1 VITLYVLAFIIA
13 SLLYR
18 RRHRHIDISTVR
30 RLELERYMGRWYEIA
45 RYDRPFER
53 RLRNIEARYTLRAD
67 GNVEMERAGID
78 IRTGRRHTSCRHA
91 RRTQRSGRLRVKNFI
106 FLHTD
111 YCILE
116 LDDQYQWALVGST
129 APLRLQILS
138 RQPRILERHAASHR
152 GGWPNGAAIR
162 STGCGSCGRRNDEKR
177 GSAAADPRFR
187 SLRSLLSAP
196 KSPEGFPPHRI
207 RTAQTSPPAYR
218 VPRTGRREY
227 RANVPAYGNRAGR
240 KSRARRSPGGRS
252 RSSG

>member
-1 VITLYVLAFIIA
+1 MITLYVLAFIIA

-18 RRHRHIDISTVR
+18 RRHRHIDMRTVR

-78 IRTGRRHTSCRHA
+78 IRTGHRHTSCRHA

-116 LDDQYQWALVGST
+116 QDDQYQWALVGST

-138 RQPRILERHAASHR
+138 RQPRIRRDTLRHIVGLAERR
-152 GGWPNGAAIR
+152 GYPLDR
-162 STGCGSCGRRNDEKR
+162 
-177 GSAAADPRFR
+177 
-187 SLRSLLSAP
+187 LRLLRAP
-196 KSPEGFPPHRI
+196 
-207 RTAQTSPPAYR
+207 Q
-218 VPRTGRREY
+218 
-227 RANVPAYGNRAGR
+227 
-240 KSRARRSPGGRS
+240 
-252 RSSG
+252 

>member
-1 VITLYVLAFIIA
+1 MITLYVLAFIIA

-18 RRHRHIDISTVR
+18 RRHRHIDMRTVR

-53 RLRNIEARYTLRAD
+53 RLRNIAARYTLRAD

-78 IRTGRRHTSCRHA
+78 IRTGHRHTSCRHA

-129 APLRLQILS
+129 APLHLQILS
-138 RQPRILERHAASHR
+138 RQPRIRRDTLRHIVGLAERR
-152 GGWPNGAAIR
+152 GYPLDR
-162 STGCGSCGRRNDEKR
+162 
-177 GSAAADPRFR
+177 
-187 SLRSLLSAP
+187 LRLLRAP
-196 KSPEGFPPHRI
+196 
-207 RTAQTSPPAYR
+207 Q
-218 VPRTGRREY
+218 
-227 RANVPAYGNRAGR
+227 
-240 KSRARRSPGGRS
+240 
-252 RSSG
+252 

>member
-1 VITLYVLAFIIA
+1 M
-13 SLLYR
+13 R
-18 RRHRHIDISTVR
+18 TVR

-78 IRTGRRHTSCRHA
+78 IRTGHRHTSCRHA

-138 RQPRILERHAASHR
+138 RQPRIRRDTLRHIVGLAERR
-152 GGWPNGAAIR
+152 GYPLDRLRLLRAPQGRKAGI
-162 STGCGSCGRRNDEKR
+162 GSC
-177 GSAAADPRFR
+177 R
-187 SLRSLLSAP
+187 SPLSIAPIPTQRS
-196 KSPEGFPPHRI
+196 KI
-207 RTAQTSPPAYR
+207 
-218 VPRTGRREY
+218 
-227 RANVPAYGNRAGR
+227 
-240 KSRARRSPGGRS
+240 ARRIPSSSNPHCAYSSAGGPCS
-252 RSSG
+252 TNRSSGLPSERTCVR

>member
-1 VITLYVLAFIIA
+1 MITLYVLAFIIA

-18 RRHRHIDISTVR
+18 RRHRHIDMRTVR

-78 IRTGRRHTSCRHA
+78 IRTGHRHTSCRHA

-138 RQPRILERHAASHR
+138 RQPRIRRDTLRHIVGLAERR
-152 GGWPNGAAIR
+152 GYPLDR
-162 STGCGSCGRRNDEKR
+162 LRL
-177 GSAAADPRFR
+177 
-187 SLRSLLSAP
+187 LRSPLSIAP
-196 KSPEGFPPHRI
+196 IPTQRSKI
-207 RTAQTSPPAYR
+207 
-218 VPRTGRREY
+218 
-227 RANVPAYGNRAGR
+227 
-240 KSRARRSPGGRS
+240 ARRIPSSSNPHCAYSSAGVPCS
-252 RSSG
+252 TNRSSGIPSERTCVR

>member
-1 VITLYVLAFIIA
+1 MITLYVLAFIIA

-18 RRHRHIDISTVR
+18 RRHRHIDMRTVR

-78 IRTGRRHTSCRHA
+78 IRTGHRHTSCRHA

-138 RQPRILERHAASHR
+138 RQPRIRRDTLL
-152 GGWPNGAAIR
+152 AAII
-162 STGCGSCGRRNDEKR
+162 R
-177 GSAAADPRFR
+177 GN
-187 SLRSLLSAP
+187 
-196 KSPEGFPPHRI
+196 ECI
-207 RTAQTSPPAYR
+207 I
-218 VPRTGRREY
+218 
-227 RANVPAYGNRAGR
+227 
-240 KSRARRSPGGRS
+240 PGGNDCVRMHDS
-252 RSSG
+252 VIAVTTRFGMQRFDDIFEE